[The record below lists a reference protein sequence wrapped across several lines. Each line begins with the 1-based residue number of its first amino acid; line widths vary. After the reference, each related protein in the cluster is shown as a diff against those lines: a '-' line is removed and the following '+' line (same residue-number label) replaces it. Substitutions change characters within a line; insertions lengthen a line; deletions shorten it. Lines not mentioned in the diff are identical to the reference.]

1 MSKLKRLLSK
11 IPVVS
16 WLTKTMDAIKLPG
29 LEGLTLF
36 NLWEI
41 YSIGIVE
48 GAIGTRANAISYSFF
63 LAMFPFILFVLN
75 LIPFIAIENFQAEF
89 LAFVNDLIPAQAA
102 GMFDEVFKEI
112 ALKQNG
118 GLLTI
123 SFLSSLFLMANGVNS
138 IFAGFESSYYV
149 EKSRNWLRMYGI
161 AIGVSVMLAIFLLIG
176 VTGTLFVEY
185 WARQLHNSDLMTD
198 SAVVSWLG
206 IVKYVLFVFML
217 YIFVAVLYYTGTKE
231 GRKTPFFSV
240 GAAVTMVLV
249 ILSSYAYGIYIDNFS
264 SYNQV
269 YGSIGALII
278 LMVYIWLNANILLLG
293 HELNV
298 ALRRLKARNLG
309 YDKKE
314 TN

>member
-1 MSKLKRLLSK
+1 MSKLKRHLSK
-11 IPVVS
+11 IPVIS
-16 WLTKTMDAIKLPG
+16 WITKTMDAIKLPG

-41 YSIGIVE
+41 YSVGIVQ
-48 GAIGTRANAISYSFF
+48 GAISTRANAISYSFF

-75 LIPFIAIENFQAEF
+75 LIPFIAIDNFQAEF

-123 SFLSSLFLMANGVNS
+123 SFLSSLFLMANGVHS
-138 IFAGFESSYYV
+138 IFSGFESSYYV
-149 EKSRNWLRMYGI
+149 EKGRNWLRMYGI
-161 AIGVSVMLAIFLLIG
+161 AIAVSIMLAVFLLVG

-206 IVKYVLFVFML
+206 IVKYALFVFML
-217 YIFVAVLYYTGTKE
+217 YVFVAVLYYTGTKE
-231 GRKTPFFSV
+231 GRQTPFFSV

-249 ILSSYAYGIYIDNFS
+249 ILLSNGYGVYIDNFS

-298 ALRRLKARNLG
+298 ALRRLKARNLK
-309 YDKKE
+309 YNKKE
-314 TN
+314 PN